1 MEYVPTRFEERWI
14 TQGDAIAQA
23 AWRHKSVAIAL
34 SLFGGGGHI
43 CTEED
48 KRKRMR
54 ECSPAI
60 DAGLEGAD
68 PASVSKDLPSAH

>member
-1 MEYVPTRFEERWI
+1 VDYVPTRFEERWI

-48 KRKRMR
+48 KRRRMR
-54 ECSPAI
+54 GCSPAI
-60 DAGLEGAD
+60 DAGLEAAD
-68 PASVSKDLPSAH
+68 SASLLKDASSVR